1 LGSIRKLFSQ
11 GLTQQKVAVESAEAA
26 WQKAQTALGAAAEQK
41 NSLGMQLQSTTRQV
55 EVLTLKLAE
64 LTADGKQ
71 VAARQAELEQISMS
85 WAAAK
90 AGLQEIEKALAAFGG
105 DPRDEVARLEKQL
118 HAADDAAAKAL
129 AEESREEGRLENLSV
144 QGPYSALAR
153 AEEDV
158 VRLERD
164 LEAEELRVAA
174 IKLLRDTVAQCRAE
188 ALASVA
194 APVEATATRILQR
207 IAGER
212 LGRVQLGDSFEP
224 GHVRPELAEAS
235 VPIENVSGGEREQ
248 IYLATRLALA
258 EVLARGERQ
267 LVVLDDVL
275 TATDS
280 GRLARVMG
288 ILEEAAQRLQVLVLT
303 CHPERYR
310 GLEAASFIDLEA
322 IVRQSAEEAD

>member
-1 LGSIRKLFSQ
+1 VTRAYLRLTRSHSLFSQ

-153 AEEDV
+153 AEEEV
-158 VRLERD
+158 VRLQRD

-174 IKLLRDTVAQCRAE
+174 IKLLRDTVTQCRAE

-212 LGRVQLGDSFEP
+212 RHRFRSPRPRD
-224 GHVRPELAEAS
+224 GHSRRSCPALAGARS
-235 VPIENVSGGEREQ
+235 DLPSRALSRTGGGELYRS
-248 IYLATRLALA
+248 
-258 EVLARGERQ
+258 RGDR
-267 LVVLDDVL
+267 
-275 TATDS
+275 
-280 GRLARVMG
+280 
-288 ILEEAAQRLQVLVLT
+288 AAK
-303 CHPERYR
+303 C
-310 GLEAASFIDLEA
+310 
-322 IVRQSAEEAD
+322 